1 MVQHVEGEAV
11 GGQHVA
17 HIVTRPQRPVL
28 AQALRREHEH
38 ASVAQFEI
46 FDDGQG
52 LEGFAQPYAV
62 GDNAAAEPLQL
73 VYGADD
79 AVLLEAIEL

>member
-1 MVQHVEGEAV
+1 V
-11 GGQHVA
+11 
-17 HIVTRPQRPVL
+17 VL
-28 AQALRREHEH
+28 
-38 ASVAQFEI
+38 
-46 FDDGQG
+46 DDGQRFEG
-52 LEGFAQPYAV
+52 LTQANAV